1 VNSFDT
7 HCHLDLYPD
16 PHAIVREAERTQTYV
31 VAVTNTPSVFQAT
44 QQLIGNSRFVRP
56 ALGLHPELAVERKGE
71 LPLFQQLLPQTRY
84 VGEVGLDFVSSDKQV
99 RLTQQRVFSQILE
112 WSHLA
117 GDKILTIH
125 SRRAEKEVVEAIGT
139 NFRGAA
145 ILHWYSGSLAVV
157 EQALTNGL
165 YFSINSAM
173 TRSKR
178 FPDLLRLIPIDRLL
192 TETDGPFVQ
201 IGQRAAL
208 PADVAQVA
216 STLAAMRQSTPEEVS
231 KLLFANLRKLLA
243 TPS

>member
-1 VNSFDT
+1 MHFFDT

-16 PHAIVREAERTQTYV
+16 PRAVVSEAERTQTYV
-31 VAVTNTPSVFQAT
+31 VAITNTPSVFQAT
-44 QQLIGNSRFVRP
+44 KQLIGSSRFVRP
-56 ALGLHPELAVERKGE
+56 ALGLHPELAVERQGE

-84 VGEVGLDFVSSDKQV
+84 VGEVGLDFVTSDRQV

-125 SRRAEKEVVEAIGT
+125 SRRAEKEVVEAIGAK
-139 NFRGAA
+139 FRGAA

-165 YFSINSAM
+165 YFSINPAM

-178 FPDLLRLIPIDRLL
+178 FSELVRLIPTDRLL

-201 IGQRAAL
+201 IGQRSAL
-208 PADVAQVA
+208 PQDVAQVVTVLA
-216 STLAAMRQSTPEEVS
+216 STWQTTPEEVG
-231 KLLFANLRKLLA
+231 KVLFANLRKLLGA
-243 TPS
+243 PS

>member
-1 VNSFDT
+1 MNSFDT

-16 PHAIVREAERTQTYV
+16 PHAIVREAECTQTYV

-44 QQLIGNSRFVRP
+44 QQLIGSSRFVRP
-56 ALGLHPELAVERKGE
+56 ALGLHPELAVERQGE

-208 PADVAQVA
+208 PADVAQVV